1 MLGVENLICGSLGFF
16 EVLNGANSGYA
27 ASYPKNEYK
36 LANSKTFRLHSVSKV
51 TRPILY
57 T

>member
-1 MLGVENLICGSLGFF
+1 MLGVENLICGFLGFF